1 MKNRKGVSLIW
12 VIIALVFVSIMTMSI
27 STIAQSNILQAKRQD
42 DTLQAYY
49 IARSGAELTY
59 EALITSS
66 PSLISDFTS
75 AGNSSNNHTLTQN
88 NITIGSGT
96 ADIIV
101 TSYNVTDTVKRIR
114 IQSIGKLNN
123 VSKTILL
130 DFDATSYGDIRWTY

>member
-27 STIAQSNILQAKRQD
+27 ATIAQSNILQAKRQD

-123 VSKTILL
+123 VSKTIFL
-130 DFDATSYGDIRWTY
+130 DFDATSYADIRWTY

>member
-66 PSLISDFTS
+66 PSLIIPFTS
-75 AGNSSNNHTLTQN
+75 SSNSGNTHKLSD

-96 ADIIV
+96 ADILV
-101 TSYNVTDTVKRIR
+101 TSYNVSDTVKRIR
-114 IQSIGKLNN
+114 IQSIGKLKN
-123 VSKTILL
+123 VSKTIFLE
-130 DFDATSYGDIRWTY
+130 FDATSYGDIRWTY

>member
-12 VIIALVFVSIMTMSI
+12 VIIALVFVSIMTISI

-42 DTLQAYY
+42 NIIQAYY

-75 AGNSSNNHTLTQN
+75 VGNSLNNHTLTQN

-96 ADIIV
+96 ADILV

>member
-66 PSLISDFTS
+66 PSLIIPFTS
-75 AGNSSNNHTLTQN
+75 SSNSGNTHNLTHN
-88 NITIGSGT
+88 NITIGSGA
-96 ADIIV
+96 ADILV

-123 VSKTILL
+123 VSKTIFL
-130 DFDATSYGDIRWTY
+130 DFDADTKGDIRWTY

>member
-66 PSLISDFTS
+66 PSLLIPFTS
-75 AGNSSNNHTLTQN
+75 SSNSGNTHTLTQN
-88 NITIGSGT
+88 NIVIGEGN
-96 ADIIV
+96 ADIKV
-101 TSYNVTDTVKRIR
+101 TSYNIDTVKRIK
-114 IQSIGKLNN
+114 IESIGKLKN
-123 VSKTILL
+123 VTKTIYLE
-130 DFDATSYGDIRWTY
+130 FDASTYGDIRWIY